1 MNIHPIIVTSKKY
14 VPFYKYLLIGKSSLI
29 LKEKEKKKAKSLRTP
44 AHIQSKRFTNSNMQ
58 IKAHTQSPLS
68 PQAGEQTRPRASER
82 VYTNS
87 LEEEKK
93 R

>member
-1 MNIHPIIVTSKKY
+1 
-14 VPFYKYLLIGKSSLI
+14 
-29 LKEKEKKKAKSLRTP
+29 
-44 AHIQSKRFTNSNMQ
+44 MQ

-87 LEEEKK
+87 LEEEKAITTQGIK
-93 R
+93 ETKFVEQKQ